1 MAHNIY
7 KKNFYKKKKVSY
19 RKSMHFLLFAKCVK
33 FHGYVRF
40 RITCADP
47 KVRHKQYGG
56 ERTSLYKKEI

>member
-1 MAHNIY
+1 
-7 KKNFYKKKKVSY
+7 
-19 RKSMHFLLFAKCVK
+19 MHFLLFAKCVK

-47 KVRHKQYGG
+47 KVRYKQYGG